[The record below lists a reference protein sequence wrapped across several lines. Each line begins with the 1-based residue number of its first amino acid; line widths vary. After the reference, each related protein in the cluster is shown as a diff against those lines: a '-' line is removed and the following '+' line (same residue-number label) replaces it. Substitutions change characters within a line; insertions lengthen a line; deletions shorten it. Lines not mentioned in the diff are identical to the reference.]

1 MIEPDMRSYLTAS
14 TLTTGAFYL
23 QTAVQNASSPYGV
36 IFKVSPGKNYTHSGS
51 GLSESRIQC
60 SCFADSYYTAKTF
73 AHQVIDAME
82 VWPSST
88 STSAGNVQAVFLAGE
103 TDLME
108 AATRAIESSKYYH
121 VALDFFVWHTY

>member
-1 MIEPDMRSYLTAS
+1 MIEPEMRTYLSTS

-23 QTAVQNASSPYGV
+23 QTAVMNAASPYGV
-36 IFKVSPGKNYTHSGS
+36 IFKISPGKDYTHSGS
-51 GLSESRIQC
+51 GLSESRLQC

-88 STSAGNVQAVFLAGE
+88 STSAANVQAVFLAGE
-103 TDLME
+103 TDLFE
-108 AATRAIESSKYYH
+108 NATRVVESAKYYH

>member
-1 MIEPDMRSYLTAS
+1 MIEPNMRTYLAAS

-23 QTAVQNASSPYGV
+23 RTAVQDAASPYGV
-36 IFKVSPGKNYTHSGS
+36 VFKVSPGKDYTHDGS
-51 GLSESRIQC
+51 GLSESRLQC

-88 STSAGNVQAVFLAGE
+88 STSAANVQAVFLAGE
-103 TDLME
+103 TDLFE
-108 AATRAIESSKYYH
+108 DATKDYH